1 MLNTASTLTLTV
13 FIFTVLFLIWRPR
26 GLNESIPTAIG
37 ALCIFL
43 IGTVNTSD
51 IYKILGI
58 VTGASITI
66 ISTIIMSIVLESV
79 GFFRWAAFNLVT
91 RSKGSGV
98 LLYWNIICLCFL
110 MTLFFN
116 NDGSIL
122 ITTPIILE
130 ALSTLKIQPHQKIPF
145 LLGGALVAT
154 ASSAPI
160 GVSNLANL
168 IALKI
173 VGLDLNTYAQIMLP
187 PSMLGILTL
196 SLLIFFYYKKDI
208 PKHINVKSRKRALPP
223 HIHQGNIIPLHPLK
237 QINNVVSLDVDWSMF
252 KVYMTIIVFIRA
264 SFFALS
270 DLGIPIEWI
279 AIFGAVLMIVIRW
292 YQQGTGIKDI
302 IFKTPWHILV
312 FAFSMYVIIY
322 GLHNVGF
329 TSILV
334 EVFKQ
339 PVSSDHYSAILII
352 GLVLT
357 VLSNLFNNLP
367 AVMLG
372 TLALTEMGLDPFTLQ
387 IAYLA
392 NIIGSDI
399 GSLIMP
405 MGTLATLIWMFILKK
420 NKIPIT
426 WRQYLSVT
434 IVVIPISLL
443 VSLISLYL
451 WTELLY

>member
-1 MLNTASTLTLTV
+1 
-13 FIFTVLFLIWRPR
+13 
-26 GLNESIPTAIG
+26 
-37 ALCIFL
+37 
-43 IGTVNTSD
+43 
-51 IYKILGI
+51 
-58 VTGASITI
+58 
-66 ISTIIMSIVLESV
+66 
-79 GFFRWAAFNLVT
+79 
-91 RSKGSGV
+91 
-98 LLYWNIICLCFL
+98 
-110 MTLFFN
+110 
-116 NDGSIL
+116 
-122 ITTPIILE
+122 
-130 ALSTLKIQPHQKIPF
+130 
-145 LLGGALVAT
+145 
-154 ASSAPI
+154 
-160 GVSNLANL
+160 
-168 IALKI
+168 
-173 VGLDLNTYAQIMLP
+173 
-187 PSMLGILTL
+187 
-196 SLLIFFYYKKDI
+196 
-208 PKHINVKSRKRALPP
+208 
-223 HIHQGNIIPLHPLK
+223 
-237 QINNVVSLDVDWSMF
+237 
-252 KVYMTIIVFIRA
+252 MTIIVFIRA

-339 PVSSDHYSAILII
+339 PVSSDHYSAILIV

>member
-1 MLNTASTLTLTV
+1 MLSTAAALTLTV
-13 FIFTVLFLIWRPR
+13 FIVTVLFLIWRPL
-26 GLNESIPTAIG
+26 GINESIPTAIG

-43 IGTVNTSD
+43 IGTVNISD
-51 IYKILGI
+51 IHHILQI

-66 ISTIIMSIVLESV
+66 ISTIVMSIVLESV
-79 GFFRWAAFNLVT
+79 GFFRWAAFNIVT
-91 RSKGSGV
+91 RSNGSGI
-98 LLYWNIICLCFL
+98 LLYWYIISLCFL

-122 ITTPIILE
+122 ITTPIIIQ
-130 ALSTLKIQPHQKIPF
+130 ALSMLNLKPHQKIPF
-145 LLGGALVAT
+145 LLSGALIAT

-187 PSMLGILTL
+187 PSMLGLITL
-196 SLLIFFYYKKDI
+196 SLLLFYYFRKDI
-208 PKHINVKSRKRALPP
+208 PKNLNAVPRYVSPP
-223 HIHQGNIIPLHPLK
+223 HRQHNNIISPHPLT
-237 QINNVVSLDVDWSMF
+237 QINHVVAVDWSMF
-252 KVYMTIIVFIRA
+252 KVYMTIIVFVRGG
-264 SFFALS
+264 FFVLS

-279 AIFGAVLMIVIRW
+279 AIFGAVLMIFIRW
-292 YQQGTGIKDI
+292 YQQGTGMKDVI
-302 IFKTPWHILV
+302 IKTPWHILI

-329 TSILV
+329 TSILI
-334 EVFKQ
+334 EIFKQ
-339 PVSSDHYSAILII
+339 PVFNDHYSAILIV
-352 GLVLT
+352 GLTLT
-357 VLSNLFNNLP
+357 VLSNIFNNLP

-372 TLALTEMGLDPFTLQ
+372 TLALTEMSLDPFTLQ

-392 NIIGSDI
+392 NILGSDI

-405 MGTLATLIWMFILKK
+405 MGTLATLIWMYILKK
-420 NKIPIT
+420 NNIPFT
-426 WRQYLSVT
+426 WKQYISVT

-443 VSLISLYL
+443 ISLISLYF
-451 WTELLY
+451 WAELLY